1 MASADVNRIIPACAG
16 NATRPGSSS
25 SRVSDHPRVCGERT
39 VSYASRSAAYGSSPR
54 VRGTR
59 RRSSG
64 PSVRVRIIPACAGN
78 ASIRIPVSPA
88 RSDHPRVC
96 GERFSY
102 QASAPLLDGSSPRV
116 RGTLPLDGS
125 PTNSKRIIPACAGNA
140 GSIRIPLT
148 SPTDHPRVCGERV
161 TRTSSDQTYDGSS
174 PRVRGTRG
182 HRDRW
187 CPSGRIIPACA
198 GNARRLLGIL
208 ARIADHPRVC
218 GERGLL
224 VALVIVLA
232 GSSPR
237 VRGTRLPSLKGV
249 QDTRIIPACAGNARG
264 SP

>member
-1 MASADVNRIIPACAG
+1 MRARTRIADHPRVCGERAPGSVWHELDLGSSPRVRGTLALDMASADVNRIIPACAG

-116 RGTLPLDGS
+116 RGTRDS
-125 PTNSKRIIPACAGNA
+125 PRAVDRAIRIIPACAGNA
-140 GSIRIPLT
+140 TVMRNPSTAT
-148 SPTDHPRVCGERV
+148 SDHPRVCGERLTRSTGGV
-161 TRTSSDQTYDGSS
+161 TINGSS
-174 PRVRGTRG
+174 PRVRGTR
-182 HRDRW
+182 
-187 CPSGRIIPACA
+187 CALNFAMSSIRIIPACA
-198 GNARRLLGIL
+198 GNAPG
-208 ARIADHPRVC
+208 ARARDQSRPDHPRVC
-218 GERGLL
+218 GERG
-224 VALVIVLA
+224 
-232 GSSPR
+232 
-237 VRGTRLPSLKGV
+237 
-249 QDTRIIPACAGNARG
+249 
-264 SP
+264 